1 MRVPLRWVAL
11 LVFVLS
17 SVLNYLDRQILATMA
32 DIWRLRPEFPF
43 SYSDYGLL
51 LAVFSISY
59 AVAAPFMGWFLD
71 RAGLNRGISV
81 SVALWAVASF
91 GTGMSHSMTELLF
104 WRAVLGVAE
113 AAGVSAVGKVIGMY
127 LLPEERAV
135 GNATSQ
141 LGISVGLA
149 LAPRFTV
156 LFAYEYSWR
165 WTFYAAAIL
174 SLLWIPLWWM
184 TSRLIPPA
192 ADYRGPSTGVHSESL
207 LRDPQLWALIVA
219 NGLSMTL
226 YSLWTNWSPTY
237 LVQLGLKPQ
246 EAANYSWII
255 PLWGY
260 AGGFLGGSLSWRFI
274 RQGADP
280 VQARKRVCYW
290 AAIGCLATALIPFF
304 RSPAIATAG
313 MSFSFFSVAA
323 WSTNLYTLPVDMYGA
338 ARAGFAVSGLV
349 CAFGVMQAIVSKPLG
364 FSIEHYGFLPVCLAF
379 AGLPLVAFALIRNVR
394 ASA

>member
-11 LVFVLS
+11 LVFILS
-17 SVLNYLDRQILATMA
+17 SVLNYLDRQILATMV
-32 DIWRLRPEFPF
+32 DIWRSRPEFPF

-51 LAVFSISY
+51 LAVFSIAY
-59 AVAAPFMGWFLD
+59 AVSAPFMGWFLD

-81 SVALWAVASF
+81 SVTLWAVASA

-104 WRAVLGVAE
+104 WRTILGVAE

-127 LLPEERAV
+127 LLPEERAL

-141 LGISVGLA
+141 LGISLGLA
-149 LAPRFTV
+149 IAPRFTV

-165 WTFYAAAIL
+165 WTFFAAAIL
-174 SLLWIPLWWM
+174 SVLWIPLWL
-184 TSRLIPPA
+184 TISRLIPPA
-192 ADYRGPSTGVHSESL
+192 ADYRGPSPSVHSESL
-207 LRDPQLWALIVA
+207 LRDPQLWALVVA

-246 EAANYSWII
+246 QAANYSWII
-255 PLWGY
+255 PLFGY
-260 AGGFLGGSLSWRFI
+260 AGGFIGGSLSWRFI
-274 RQGADP
+274 RQGENP
-280 VQARKRVCYW
+280 VSARKRVCYW
-290 AAIGCLATALIPFF
+290 AALACLATAVIPFF
-304 RSPAIATAG
+304 RSPVTATIG

-364 FSIEHYGFLPVCLAF
+364 FTIEHYGFMPVCLLF
-379 AGLPLVAFALIRNVR
+379 AGLPLVAYALIRNVR
-394 ASA
+394 TAA